1 MNAVEINHLCWKY
14 DGADEFLFDDL
25 SLTIPEGVFC
35 GIVGS
40 NESGKTTLVECMKG
54 IIPNSLMGVYKGEV
68 RLFGK
73 AVAEDGAN
81 GMADLAGIVF
91 SDPDSQFTT
100 MSVEEEIAF
109 GLENLGVGIDEI
121 RQRIAWVSSLCHLEG
136 LLDKPPFDL
145 SGGQK
150 QRVAIAAVLAT
161 KPRMII
167 LDEPTSML
175 DPKSKDEVFSILESI
190 KRDLKMTVVVVEHNI
205 EKIAELSDEIVL
217 MGDVKV
223 LRHAPARDFFQAVDL
238 LEKNGLKVP
247 ETVRLE
253 YDLYARLGIDRVAP
267 VRFDEAIAELKSLI
281 GNKKLWDEAG
291 IACPAAA
298 FGEA

>member
-1 MNAVEINHLCWKY
+1 MNAVEISDLCWKY
-14 DGADEFLFDDL
+14 DGAEGFLFDHL

-54 IIPNSLMGVYKGEV
+54 IIPNSSSGVYRGEV
-68 RLFGK
+68 RLFGTP
-73 AVAEDGAN
+73 VLD
-81 GMADLAGIVF
+81 ADPRTLASLAGIVF

-109 GLENLGVGIDEI
+109 GLENLGVDEAEI
-121 RQRIAWVSSLCHLEG
+121 GRRIAWVSDLCHLEG
-136 LLDKPPFDL
+136 LLDKPPYDL

-175 DPKSKDEVFSILESI
+175 DPKSKDEVFSILETI
-190 KRDLKMTVVVVEHNI
+190 KRELKMTVVVVEHNI
-205 EKIAELSDEIVL
+205 EKIAELSDEVIL
-217 MGDVKV
+217 LKDGEV
-223 LRHAPARDFFQAVDL
+223 LRHAPTAEFFRAVDL
-238 LEKNGLKVP
+238 LEENSLKVP
-247 ETVRLE
+247 ETIELE
-253 YDLYARLGIDRVAP
+253 YWLYERLGIDRTAP
-267 VRFDEAIAELKSLI
+267 VTFDAAMAEIRSLLGDAQAWEKAGLPQPKIA
-281 GNKKLWDEAG
+281 A
-291 IACPAAA
+291 
-298 FGEA
+298 